1 MARIKI
7 EELPVMED
15 MDAQETKGIFGG
27 GLMIENK
34 PWSRRGRKRGRFAG
48 FGQRGYPTIP
58 NRGLLG
64 GLTKPGAKAGGGQK
78 GFTGLE

>member
-27 GLMIENK
+27 GIIIDDK
-34 PWSRRGRKRGRFAG
+34 RRSRRGRKRGQLGRFAVRGKLSG
-48 FGQRGYPTIP
+48 FGQRGIVIVD
-58 NRGLLG
+58 G
-64 GLTKPGAKAGGGQK
+64 KPGAKAGSSC
-78 GFTGLE
+78 